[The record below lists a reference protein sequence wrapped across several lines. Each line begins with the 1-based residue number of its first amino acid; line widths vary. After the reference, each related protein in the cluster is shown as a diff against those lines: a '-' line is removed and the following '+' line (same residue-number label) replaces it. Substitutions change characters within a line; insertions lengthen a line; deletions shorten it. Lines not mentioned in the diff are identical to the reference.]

1 MARKSRVITDP
12 KDIDYFLSKDA
23 REMEKLSFMMETF
36 GKFGEKQRFQPY
48 DIITI
53 PAGAYGNEKKHNTKP
68 FRTTL
73 GLWVYNRVFIER
85 ELLDVIGY
93 VNTPVVKKT
102 AKKINMKLTYALME
116 DRISIDVLKHY
127 INLEQKF
134 QAYSNIF
141 CSSFSK
147 KMLLSGTIINK
158 KKKELEKKYAKDL
171 SNPESKAKTVAKIE
185 KELLAFASEYMKDD
199 KAMDMYTSGAKG
211 SFDNNFKNLFVMK
224 GLIRDPDQT
233 KDFMTVD
240 DNYIDGIKKDHYVAM
255 GRSLAEGPYAR
266 ARRTMVGGYWEK
278 LFLRSFQHVTL
289 GPKDSDCGTNRTI
302 TVHITDDNVNS
313 LMYNYIKEGSKLIE
327 LTSQNMDK
335 YIGKTV
341 QMRFSS
347 LCESKD
353 HICNKCMGNFFYR
366 LGIKNIG
373 VTTPQVA
380 SRLKVISMKSFH
392 NSQVKLHN
400 IDTDKIFEE

>member
-12 KDIDYFLSKDA
+12 KEIEYFLSKDA
-23 REMEKLSFMMETF
+23 KEMEKLSFMMETF

-93 VNTPVVKKT
+93 VNTPIVKKT
-102 AKKINMKLTYALME
+102 AKKINMALTYALME

-134 QAYSNIF
+134 QPYSNIF

-147 KMLLSGTIINK
+147 KMLLSGTVIK
-158 KKKELEKKYAKDL
+158 KKKQELKKKYEKEL
-171 SNPESKAKTVAKIE
+171 SNPETRVRTVAKIE
-185 KELLAFASEYMKDD
+185 KELLTFAEDYMKDD

-224 GLIRDPDQT
+224 GLIRDPDPTQ
-233 KDFMTVD
+233 DFMDVD
-240 DNYIDGIKKDHYVAM
+240 ANYIDGIKEEHYVSM

-266 ARRTMVGGYWEK
+266 ARRTMIGGYWEK
-278 LFLRSFQHVTL
+278 LFLRSFQHITL
-289 GPKDSDCGTNRTI
+289 GPKDSDCGTSN
-302 TVHITDDNVNS
+302 HHCS
-313 LMYNYIKEGSKLIE
+313 YY
-327 LTSQNMDK
+327 
-335 YIGKTV
+335 
-341 QMRFSS
+341 
-347 LCESKD
+347 
-353 HICNKCMGNFFYR
+353 
-366 LGIKNIG
+366 
-373 VTTPQVA
+373 
-380 SRLKVISMKSFH
+380 
-392 NSQVKLHN
+392 
-400 IDTDKIFEE
+400 